1 MTIETSSENRQQMTK
16 MINAM
21 GIERDELQDLV
32 SGPVW
37 DTTQLLAEFEVIS
50 FLAPYCIVK
59 RKTDGVEGTLTFQH
73 SPRYYFTFAPEES
86 SD

>member
-32 SGPVW
+32 GGTVW
-37 DTTQLLAEFEVIS
+37 DTTQLMAEFEVIN

-59 RKTDGVEGTLTFQH
+59 RKMDGVEGTLTFQH